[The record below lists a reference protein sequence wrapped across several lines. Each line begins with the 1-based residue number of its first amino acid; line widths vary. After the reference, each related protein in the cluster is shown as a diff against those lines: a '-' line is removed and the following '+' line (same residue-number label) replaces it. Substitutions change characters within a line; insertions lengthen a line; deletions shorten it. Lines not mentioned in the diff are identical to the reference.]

1 MKKRVVITGVG
12 VLACNGEGKEEFWK
26 ALQEG
31 RHGFRKITLFDTSKF
46 NVDIAGEIPNFDPAK
61 YLGTKGLRTLDRST
75 KLLLSA
81 AKLAIDDSQLKIT
94 EENTRDIGVSVGCT
108 LGSLKS
114 INDFDLV
121 TLNEGPR
128 YVNPA
133 LFPNTVINS
142 PASQVSIWFKIRG
155 FNTTIST
162 GFTASIDAIKYAY
175 DFIMM
180 DRAKVVLAGGV
191 EELCEPTFYGFHELG
206 FLSGSKKGE
215 SYISC
220 PFDQRR
226 NGITLGEGACLLVME
241 DYDHAKKRGANILAE
256 ISGFGQC
263 FYPYRIDKYE
273 PKGEGLREAI
283 KMALD
288 ESRSSVKSVDYICA
302 NANSTQAAD
311 AIETKVIKDIFGRRV
326 NHISITSVK
335 SMVGETYSVS
345 GALAV
350 AASVGAMTNQFVPPN
365 CGYVVEDDKCD
376 VGGSKNLNK
385 NHKNKL
391 SLINISSPHGH
402 NSCMVMNN
410 LN

>member
-12 VLACNGEGKEEFWK
+12 VLACNGEGKEEYWK

-46 NVDIAGEIPNFDPAK
+46 NVDIAGEIPNFDPTK

-81 AKLAIDDSQLKIT
+81 AKLAIDDSQLRIT
-94 EENTRDIGVSVGCT
+94 EENTHDIGVSVGCT

-142 PASQVSIWFKIRG
+142 PASQVSIWFNIKG

-162 GFTASIDAIKYAY
+162 GFTASLDAIKYAY

-180 DRAKVVLAGGV
+180 DRAKVVFAGGV

-206 FLSGSKKGE
+206 FLSGSKKGD

-226 NGITLGEGACLLVME
+226 NGITLGEGACLLVLE
-241 DYDHAKKRGANILAE
+241 DYEHAKERGANILAE
-256 ISGFGQC
+256 VAGFGQC

-273 PKGEGLREAI
+273 PEGKGLREAI
-283 KMALD
+283 KMALK
-288 ESRSSVKSVDYICA
+288 ESRSSMKSVDYICA
-302 NANSTQAAD
+302 NANSTPAAD
-311 AIETKVIKDIFGRRV
+311 AIETKVIKGIFGRRA
-326 NHISITSVK
+326 NQIPITSIK

-350 AASVGAMTNQFVPPN
+350 AASVGAMKNQFIPPN
-365 CGYVVEDDKCD
+365 CGYVVEDEKCELGEGEGLRISNSLD
-376 VGGSKNLNK
+376 NILIHISGPNGNNSAMV
-385 NHKNKL
+385 L
-391 SLINISSPHGH
+391 S
-402 NSCMVMNN
+402 NN
-410 LN
+410 

>member
-12 VLACNGEGKEEFWK
+12 VLACNGEGKEEYWK

-46 NVDIAGEIPNFDPAK
+46 NVDIAGEIPNFDPTK

-94 EENTRDIGVSVGCT
+94 EENTHDIGVSVGCT

-142 PASQVSIWFKIRG
+142 PASQVSIWFKIKG

-180 DRAKVVLAGGV
+180 DRAKVVFAGGV

-226 NGITLGEGACLLVME
+226 NGITFGEGACLLVLE
-241 DYDHAKKRGANILAE
+241 DYDHAKKRGASILAE
-256 ISGFGQC
+256 ITGFGQC

-273 PKGEGLREAI
+273 PEGKGLREAI
-283 KMALD
+283 KMALK
-288 ESRSSVKSVDYICA
+288 EAHSSVRSVDYICA

-311 AIETKVIKDIFGRRV
+311 AIETKVIKDIFGRRANQIPV
-326 NHISITSVK
+326 TCIK

-350 AASVGAMTNQFVPPN
+350 AASVGAMRNQFIPPN
-365 CGYVVEDDKCD
+365 CGYVVEDEKCD
-376 VGGSKNLNK
+376 WGGLKI
-385 NHKNKL
+385 NKL
-391 SLINISSPHGH
+391 MNDVNKMLINISGPNGN
-402 NSCMVMNN
+402 NSCMVLSNN
-410 LN
+410 